1 MPAKMLNDRCAIVTG
16 AADGIGRAIVDLFT
30 SEGARVLAVD
40 IQSERL
46 NAAYAD
52 DSRVTRLL
60 QDIST
65 PDAPAILVNAAKQAF
80 QKLDIL
86 INNAGTPGDYA
97 SLLDISDQSWSRVI
111 SLNLDSAFRLI
122 RHAVPLL
129 KESRHARI
137 INTASVCGQQGI
149 TFLSAYCASKAGL
162 VGLTRA
168 VAVEVGPM
176 GITAN
181 CILPG
186 NTVTGLTR
194 HIFADSQS
202 EEGKKFIAR
211 TCVLGRYGQPEDLA
225 GAALYLA
232 SDLAS
237 YVTGQN
243 IVVDGGLTMRIPN
256 ALD

>member
-1 MPAKMLNDRCAIVTG
+1 MPAQMLKNRCAIVTG
-16 AADGIGRAIVDLFT
+16 AADGIGRAMVDLFT
-30 SEGARVLAVD
+30 MEGANVLAVD

-46 NAAYAD
+46 NTAYSD
-52 DSRVTRLL
+52 DSRVTRLV
-60 QDIST
+60 QDISAV
-65 PDAPAILVNAAKQAF
+65 DAPMKLVDKAKQAF
-80 QKLDIL
+80 RRLDIL

-97 SLLDISDQSWSRVI
+97 SLLDTTDESWSRVLN
-111 SLNLDSAFRLI
+111 LNLDTAFRI
-122 RHAVPLL
+122 IKAAVPLL
-129 KESRHARI
+129 RQSPHARI

-162 VGLTRA
+162 LGLTRA

-194 HIFADSQS
+194 DVFADPES
-202 EEGKKFIAR
+202 EEGKRFIAR
-211 TCVLGRYGQPEDLA
+211 TCVLGRYGQPEDMA

>member
-30 SEGARVLAVD
+30 SEGANVLAVD
-40 IQSERL
+40 IQPERL
-46 NAAYAD
+46 NAGYAD
-52 DSRVTRLL
+52 DARVTRLL
-60 QDIST
+60 QDISH
-65 PDAPAILVNAAKQAF
+65 PDSPTLLVNAATKAFKQ
-80 QKLDIL
+80 LDIL
-86 INNAGTPGDYA
+86 VNNAGTPGDYA
-97 SLLDISDQSWSRVI
+97 SLLDTSDQSWSRVI
-111 SLNLDSAFRLI
+111 NLNLDTAFRII
-122 RHAVPLL
+122 RHAIPLL
-129 KESRHARI
+129 KQSPHARI

-194 HIFADSQS
+194 HVFADPES

-211 TCVLGRYGQPEDLA
+211 TCVLGRYGQPADMA